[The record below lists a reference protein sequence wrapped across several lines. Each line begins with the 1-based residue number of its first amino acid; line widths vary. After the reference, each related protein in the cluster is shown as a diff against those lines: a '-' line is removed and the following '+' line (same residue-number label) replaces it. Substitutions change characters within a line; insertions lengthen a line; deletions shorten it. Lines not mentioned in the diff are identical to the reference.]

1 MIVCVPLRAAM
12 FTSLISTRSPVANP
26 WAEEVVTV
34 TVPLTR
40 RIRRFVVVTLVLAEV
55 VSERP

>member
-1 MIVCVPLRAAM
+1 MIVCVPFKAAM
-12 FTSLISTRSPVANP
+12 FTSLISMRSPVENP
-26 WAEEVVTV
+26 CDEEVVTV

-40 RIRRFVVVTLVLAEV
+40 RIRRFVVVTLVLLEV